1 MKNIAILISG
11 TGTNMQA
18 LVKKAIA
25 DKVNADFHVISDNG
39 NAGGLAKAEQL
50 GIKTHVLKTT
60 VPGWKMTEENTSEL
74 LMLLKMI
81 SAEYILM
88 AGFMRILPER
98 VINEYRW
105 KIINIHPALLPSFK
119 GKDAQKQAFD
129 YGVKISGCTVHFA
142 DTGIDTGPVIMQ
154 KPVDISACSTVD
166 EVKSEILTAE
176 HDIYYKAFRLLID
189 NNLIVKG
196 NKVIIND

>member
-1 MKNIAILISG
+1 MNNIAILISG

-39 NAGGLAKAEQL
+39 DAEGLAKAQAL
-50 GIKTHVLKTT
+50 GIDTHILKTA
-60 VPGWKMTEENTSEL
+60 VPSWKMTEENTSEL
-74 LMLLKMI
+74 LMLLKML
-81 SAEYILM
+81 SVDYVLM

-129 YGVKISGCTVHFA
+129 YGVKVSGCTVHFA

-154 KPVDISACSTVD
+154 KPVDISSCSTVD
-166 EVKSEILTAE
+166 EVKSEILIAE
-176 HDIYYKAFRLLID
+176 HDIYYKAFRLLIG
-189 NNLIVKG
+189 NKLIVRG